1 MSDEITRRML
11 AGPTYFPQ
19 NLDLARDQLLL
30 VELSEAE
37 IAAASFLDQRIMS
50 ATTRGGWVTMAEAMA
65 RADHAGPDDAHYIFH
80 IGHVGSSLISRLLGL
95 LPAVMALREP
105 LVLRGIAE
113 AVAKAGAVDAPWSP
127 DTVDARVTVLRRL
140 LARPFRTGQR
150 TIIKATSFASD
161 IADRL
166 VAPGSRAL
174 FLYASPD
181 RYFRT
186 ILAGENSRRELAM
199 MTGPRLVRLARWIDP
214 MPYRLWSLGL
224 GEQVALGW
232 ATEMRALSA
241 AADALPDGAVMWLD
255 FDDFL
260 YDPLDALRRIATH
273 FALSLDDS
281 GARRLATD
289 PLMGRYSKGPEHAY
303 SADLRR
309 QLLDQAGREH
319 GEPLRRAHH
328 WLAELARDDAA
339 FGRLLHAKG

>member
-1 MSDEITRRML
+1 MTDEITRRMV
-11 AGPTYFPQ
+11 AGPAYFPQ
-19 NLDLARDQLLL
+19 NLDLARDQILF
-30 VELSEAE
+30 VELTEAQ
-37 IAAASFLDQRIMS
+37 IAAASFLDQRVLS
-50 ATTRGGWVTMAEAMA
+50 NATRGSWVTMADAIA
-65 RADHAGPDDAHYIFH
+65 RTNHAGPDDASYIFH
-80 IGHVGSSLISRLLGL
+80 IGHVGSSLVSRLLGL
-95 LPAVMALREP
+95 LPEVLALREP
-105 LVLRGIAE
+105 LVLRSIAE
-113 AVAKAGAVDAPWSP
+113 AIAKIGSVDAPWSP
-127 DTVDARVTVLRRL
+127 DTIDARVKVLRRL
-140 LARPFRTGQR
+140 LARPFRAEQR
-150 TIIKATSFASD
+150 AIIKATSFTSD
-161 IADRL
+161 IAPRL

-174 FLYASPD
+174 FLYVSPD
-181 RYFRT
+181 LYFRT

-199 MTGPRLVRLARWIDP
+199 MTGARLVRLARWVDP
-214 MPYRLWSLGL
+214 MPYRMWSLGL

-260 YDPLDALRRIATH
+260 RDPLGALRRIATH
-273 FALSLDDS
+273 FALSLDES
-281 GARRLATD
+281 GARELVGD

-328 WLAELARDDAA
+328 WLAEMARDDAA